1 MHTPRPHISSPALL
15 VSPHH
20 ARASRVTRTCRR
32 SSRSLNGHMRHIINT
47 THTMALTG
55 IFALS
60 LSACDS
66 DDGDTG
72 AAIDI
77 AGSYAD
83 DFGRYPD
90 QRRRLD
96 PVLRGRCRLFLRV
109 RRDRQRGSVRHRAKR
124 RGQRFAPSMYSKFEW
139 TFDDAGDLYYCQP
152 AFDAMTAEDA
162 SAASAD
168 TGDLAAG
175 CGGFGWSKL
184 TAS

>member
-1 MHTPRPHISSPALL
+1 
-15 VSPHH
+15 
-20 ARASRVTRTCRR
+20 
-32 SSRSLNGHMRHIINT
+32 MRNIINT

-55 IFALS
+55 LFALS

-66 DDGDTG
+66 DDGGDGDAG

-83 DFGRYPD
+83 DFGTNHTIND
-90 QRRRLD
+90 DGWTQSSEGAAD
-96 PVLRGRCRLFLRV
+96 SSFAFVEI
-109 RRDRQRGSVRHRAKR
+109 DNA
-124 RGQRFAPSMYSKFEW
+124 GQFAIAQNGADNGFAPSMYSKFEW
-139 TFDDAGDLYYCQP
+139 TFDEAGDLYYCQP